1 MSYLSKYKEGLQ
13 LKSKRQNKVKNANI
27 ESGPSPEYPLP
38 IHFKDVRVE
47 IFVFRYEAYETPTMQ
62 HYKWLDCKEKKR
74 QDQYWMWAN
83 GKKLY
88 LNKQGK
94 VVMNAKSKKFI
105 TGIYGALRFMGE
117 HLVRVGRFDE
127 Y

>member
-1 MSYLSKYKEGLQ
+1 MSYFSKQKDKLR
-13 LKSKRQNKVKNANI
+13 LKSKRQSEVKRGKI
-27 ESGPSPEYPLP
+27 QDGPCPDYPLP
-38 IHFKDVRVE
+38 IYFKDVRVE
-47 IFVFRYEAYETPTMQ
+47 IFVFRYEAQEKPTMQ

-94 VVMNAKSKKFI
+94 VVQNTKPKKFI

-117 HLVRVGRFDE
+117 HLVRVGRMDV
-127 Y
+127 